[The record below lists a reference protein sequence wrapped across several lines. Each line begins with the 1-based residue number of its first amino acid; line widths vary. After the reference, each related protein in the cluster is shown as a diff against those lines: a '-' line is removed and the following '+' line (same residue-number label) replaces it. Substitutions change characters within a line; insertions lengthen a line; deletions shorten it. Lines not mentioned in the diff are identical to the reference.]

1 MEPIGEQSL
10 EDLLRRIRRI
20 EISTRRL
27 VNDVFSGAYHSV
39 FRGQGIE
46 FDEVREYQPGDD
58 VRFIDWNVTARMGAP
73 YVKRY
78 MEERELVVMFLLDV
92 SASGRFG
99 TTTRTRIETAAEIC
113 AMLAFSAIRNNDKV
127 GAVVFTDTVEKYVPP
142 DKGQRHAL
150 HVLREI
156 LVHRPARRG
165 TDVGEALAFVS
176 RVLRRR
182 AIVFV
187 LSDFESPP
195 FERPLATAAR
205 KFDLVA
211 VDIVD
216 PRERRLVPG
225 GLVRVWD
232 QERGEE
238 RVLDL
243 GRRDVLERFEQRVRE
258 RDAALETLLARHGV
272 DRVRVETGEDVAV
285 PLARFFRARA
295 RRR

>member
-1 MEPIGEQSL
+1 MEPLGEQNL
-10 EDLLRRIRRI
+10 EEILRRIRRI
-20 EISTRRL
+20 EISTRRM
-27 VNDVFSGAYHSV
+27 VDDVFSGAYHSV

-58 VRFIDWNVTARMGAP
+58 IRFIDWNVTARMNAP
-73 YVKRY
+73 YVKRF

-92 SASGRFG
+92 SASSRFG
-99 TTTRTRIETAAEIC
+99 TTIRTRQETAAEIC
-113 AMLAFSAIRNNDKV
+113 ATLAFSAIQNHDKV
-127 GAVVFTDTVEKYVPP
+127 GAVVFTDRVEKYIPP
-142 DKGQRHAL
+142 EKGRRHAL

-156 LVHRPARRG
+156 LVHRPEGPG
-165 TDVGEALAFVS
+165 TDVGEALSFVS
-176 RVLRRR
+176 RVVRRR

-195 FERPLATAAR
+195 FDRPLSTAAR

-216 PRERRLVPG
+216 PRERELVPG
-225 GLVRVWD
+225 GMVRVWD
-232 QERGEE
+232 QERREE
-238 RVLDL
+238 VVLDL
-243 GRRDVLERFEQRVRE
+243 SR
-258 RDAALETLLARHGV
+258 RDAARRFAERVRRRDEELDALFARNGV

-285 PLARFFRARA
+285 PLSRFFRARA